1 MSSSRALSLDAYDA
15 YGFDIDHTLAKY
27 NLPHLFTVRL
37 NFALVTQI
45 LPEHFNHLNDSN
57 FIIRM
62 LYKTCTNPVLLT
74 VSTRFLSHQFIV
86 VL

>member
-1 MSSSRALSLDAYDA
+1 MSSSRALSLDGYDA

-57 FIIRM
+57 FII
-62 LYKTCTNPVLLT
+62 LFSVCFIKHVLTL
-74 VSTRFLSHQFIV
+74 FF
-86 VL
+86 